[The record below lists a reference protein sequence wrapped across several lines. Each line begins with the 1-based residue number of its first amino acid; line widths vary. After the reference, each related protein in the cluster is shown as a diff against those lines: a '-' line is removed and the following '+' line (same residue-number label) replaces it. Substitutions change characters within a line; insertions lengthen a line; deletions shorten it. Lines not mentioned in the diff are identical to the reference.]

1 MAFTVTS
8 MELKNFREDGRVK
21 DVVAF
26 FSCHNDD
33 IAFKNMAIVFN
44 GVRSRGFSKNM
55 AIVYNKNE
63 NTYAVTPPSIDGVNP
78 RESRTGVYFRP
89 QSKIEQEIIV
99 SAMKMYNIFK
109 GDIQTVTESTH

>member
-8 MELKNFREDGRVK
+8 MEQKNFREDGRVK

-33 IAFKNMAIVFN
+33 IAF
-44 GVRSRGFSKNM
+44 KNM

-78 RESRTGVYFRP
+78 RESRTGVYFRS
-89 QSKIEQEIIV
+89 QSKIEQEIMV
-99 SAMKMYNIFK
+99 AAMKMYSIFK
-109 GDIQTVTESTH
+109 GDIQSSTESTH